1 MNDIKVRMINIYKTY
16 DFDWMN
22 YVIVNEELTYHHIVK
37 EECGGKLSLDNGAL
51 LTSRAHEYLHLIE
64 RTDIVIYDRINQ
76 ILKDINTQKHAPN
89 YRQRKKID
97 LLLLE
102 FETKNADKIIRKNKK
117 LGKKRVMMATNLRID
132 SQMHSH
138 KKK

>member
-1 MNDIKVRMINIYKTY
+1 MNEVKARMIKTFKTY

-22 YVIVNEELTYHHIVK
+22 YLINNEELTYHHIVK
-37 EECGGKLSLDNGAL
+37 EEFGGKLTMDNGAL

-64 RTDIVIYDRINQ
+64 RTDVIIYDRINE
-76 ILKDINTQKHAPN
+76 ILKDINNQKHAPN

-102 FETKNADKIIRKNKK
+102 FEIKNADKIIKKNKK
-117 LGKKRVMMATNLRID
+117 LGKKRVMMATNLRLE
-132 SQMHSH
+132 SQMYNH